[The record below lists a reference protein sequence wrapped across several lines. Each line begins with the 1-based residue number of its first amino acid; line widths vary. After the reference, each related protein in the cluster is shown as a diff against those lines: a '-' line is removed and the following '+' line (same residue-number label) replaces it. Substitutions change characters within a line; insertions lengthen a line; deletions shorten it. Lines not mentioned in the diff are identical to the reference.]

1 MKKRNW
7 ARVCLAAI
15 GIITIV
21 STIAAGR
28 RNVWTG
34 ATTFA
39 LGTVALAIYAAAA
52 GTERDDED

>member
-7 ARVCLAAI
+7 ARICLAAI

-28 RNVWTG
+28 RNVWAG

-39 LGTVALAIYAAAA
+39 LGTVVLAVYAVVA